1 MSIYLISSQAIK
13 IFKDLLLIGHGV
25 LSQTCAT
32 VCAKATSSKK
42 LASIGCV
49 ELRNSPGIFYPLFLV
64 STTAWMTFGQQSFR
78 GCFDFL
84 LNFETAILSM
94 YLLWIM
100 SIIGFLRTLRQYLE
114 DDPLNLRPHRKSV
127 KKKVIVKMSKKQRH
141 KDKVDLCD
149 WRTQESDRQA
159 RLLQLRRSGEH
170 RMNGKNK
177 RKRTLEHKSLI
188 QEKRRRR
195 RDGEED
201 NVRCFLYQ
209 AILFGLLWFRKP
221 PKEPEKPAIND
232 MFRDLRHDDDGWASK
247 PAFNPPIAKY
257 IHMCNFSTAWDET
270 CKACPDLLS
279 LIGVDKKNDLIDFGK
294 KPASRL
300 QELTFVAN
308 GVTYDLTTITS
319 VSAKMEDMFEF
330 RSQQTYVMSDEKSVI
345 FDTGASISV
354 TSDRSEFSS
363 LDTSENAIRNIS
375 VQGLASSPVVKGVGT
390 VRWIVY
396 TDQGGRREIETKCLW
411 IPEANHRLLSVIRYI
426 HDINDNCCEL
436 RIRSRLM
443 TFRFPQKQGGGQ
455 LTFGN
460 HERVPKVVINNTE
473 AKAIIQHK
481 AFPSSVVAPANINL
495 SATQKALL
503 KFHFCLGHWNMSWIQ
518 SLLRHGVLECP
529 PGVSKITSKEAICS
543 CGACQFAKQTK
554 KPDGAKTH
562 GIRPEKKGALIKNQ
576 LRVGGTVFTDQFV
589 SSVPGRLLHSFGKE
603 KEHEMQT
610 GGTIFIDAA
619 STFMH
624 VDTQVSLGA
633 AETIRSKN
641 KLEREAMRHGIKIA
655 GYRGDN
661 GVYRSAE
668 FMADCDKKNQALDF
682 SGVGAHHHNG
692 TAERAIRTISTCA
705 RAMMIHAMIHNP
717 NEVNLDLWPFA
728 VKYAVYLW
736 NKMPK
741 EDGGKSPE
749 EVFYSVISDH
759 QQLREAK
766 VFGCPAYVLDPR
778 LQDGKKIPKWS
789 PRSRLG
795 QFLGRSEVHAGTVG
809 LIRNLRTGKI
819 TPQYNVVYD
828 NHFTTVSAET
838 HEDNVPVPEGFDRL
852 FEFSREYLIDDEDD
866 VVVRP
871 PASTST
877 EESQPTKRVSFDL
890 DRDSSQVSE
899 GDDAVTSF
907 PEGDDAV
914 TSFPEGDENETIED
928 PDAFFD
934 SVDVEDN
941 FDVDSEV
948 DDVIDG
954 VDDPP
959 PYSSQYPTRSR
970 NAPTRFSEEYKK
982 YYGANAYLVYLF
994 SEDEDDR
1001 MKGIRNEHEKFI
1013 QCSDLQQGHSAMTQQ
1028 YDMLSLLEQDDYDE
1042 ELVYSIHP
1050 LAFAA
1055 RANAEDTPRYDE
1067 AMHSP
1072 DAEGF
1077 RAAINLEMDQLQ
1089 EKDVWTLVPREKAI
1103 SEGAK
1108 IIDTVWALRRKRYP
1122 DGRVKKLK
1130 ARLCAR
1136 GFMQEQGVD
1145 YDDTYSPVVAW
1156 STVRLL
1162 LILSIL
1168 QNYKTKQIDFTLAF
1182 VHAPLDPGTYVEM
1195 PRGFEF
1201 DGMIMELN
1209 KNLYGLCNAPAN
1221 FFYHLKGEL
1230 EKRGFEAC
1238 KESEPCLFINKTTGC
1253 MMLVYVDDC
1262 ILFHK
1267 REDVIDDVI
1276 HSLNNPTGSQ
1286 SGFDVGVEEDYAGF
1300 LGIDIKRHD
1309 DGSIELIQT
1318 GLIDRFLDAVELT
1331 GGTINTRLEPAH
1343 KEPLGK
1349 DENGPPRRE
1358 NWSYPSAI
1366 GMLLYLSSNSRPDIS
1381 FAVSQCARFNHCPKL
1396 VHEIAIKRIA
1406 RYLKGTRDKGLILKP
1421 DSALSLEMYADA
1433 DFAGL
1438 WSTEDPDDPICVR
1451 SRTGC
1456 VITLGGVPITW
1467 TSKLQ
1472 TEIAVSTMHA
1482 EYIALSMSLRELLPI
1497 SRLLNEI
1504 CDELSINR
1512 DESTKICRVYED
1524 NEGAMKL
1531 ANSMLP
1537 KITPQSKHFAVKYHW
1552 FREKLDEFG
1561 YEILP
1566 VRTTKQKAD
1575 MFTKGLTRTEFREK
1589 RKMVLGW

>member
-1 MSIYLISSQAIK
+1 MSFYMVSSQAIK
-13 IFKDLLLIGHGV
+13 VFRNLLLIGHGV
-25 LSQTCAT
+25 ISQARTT
-32 VCAKATSSKK
+32 VCAKATTYKRMV
-42 LASIGCV
+42 SIGSV
-49 ELRNSPGIFYPLFLV
+49 VLYNAPGLLYPSLLL
-64 STTAWMTFGQQSFR
+64 STTAWMTFEPQSFR

-84 LNFETAILSM
+84 LEFETAILSM
-94 YLLWIM
+94 YLVWIV
-100 SIIGFLRTLRQYLE
+100 SIIWLLRTLKIYLE
-114 DDPLNLRPHRKSV
+114 DDPFDLRPLRERDKEKEKEKVKSPKKCCTNPKRHHDKVNLNEV
-127 KKKVIVKMSKKQRH
+127 KKLKKAKKLQRH
-141 KDKVDLCD
+141 QDKVDLNE
-149 WRTQESDRQA
+149 WKTQESDRQA
-159 RLLQLRRSGEH
+159 RLKKLRISGNH

-177 RKRTLEHKSLI
+177 RKRTQEHKNHI

-195 RDGEED
+195 REGEKDE
-201 NVRCFLYQ
+201 RCFLYQ
-209 AILFGLLWFRKP
+209 AILFILLWFRKR
-221 PKEPEKPAIND
+221 PKSPEKPDPND
-232 MFRDLRHDDDGWASK
+232 MFRDFRHDDDGWESIPSFK
-247 PAFNPPIAKY
+247 PPIAKY
-257 IHMCNFSTAWDET
+257 IHLCNFSTAWDET
-270 CKACPDLLS
+270 CKTCPDLLS
-279 LIGVDKKNDLIDFGK
+279 LIGVNQNQFIDFGK
-294 KPASRL
+294 KTLSRL

-308 GVTYDLTTITS
+308 GITYDLTTITS
-319 VSAKMEDMFEF
+319 ASAKMEGMFEF

-354 TSDRSEFSS
+354 TSDRSEFIS
-363 LDTSENAIRNIS
+363 LDTSQKAIGNIS

-390 VRWIVY
+390 VRWIVF

-411 IPEANHRLLSVIRYI
+411 IPDSNHRLLSVIRYI
-426 HDINDNCCEL
+426 HDTNDNCCEL

-455 LTFGN
+455 LTFSN
-460 HERVPKVVINNTE
+460 HERVPKVVINNTG

-481 AFPSSVVAPANINL
+481 AFPSSVVGPANINL

-529 PGVSKITSKEAICS
+529 PGVSKITSKEALCS

-633 AETIRSKN
+633 AETLRSKN

-655 GYRGDN
+655 SYRGDN

-668 FMADCDKKNQALDF
+668 FMADCEKKNQALDF

-692 TAERAIRTISTCA
+692 TAERAIRTITTCA

-759 QQLREAK
+759 QHLRDAK

-828 NHFTTVSAET
+828 NHFTTVNAET
-838 HEDNVPVPEGFDRL
+838 HEDNVPVPEGFDKL
-852 FEFSREYLIDDEDD
+852 FEFSREYLFDDDD
-866 VVVRP
+866 DAVVRP
-871 PASTST
+871 PSTSTST
-877 EESQPTKRVSFDL
+877 EESQTPKRVSFDL

-907 PEGDDAV
+907 PEGD
-914 TSFPEGDENETIED
+914 ETIED
-928 PDAFFD
+928 PEAFFD

-948 DDVIDG
+948 DDVTDDI
-954 VDDPP
+954 DDPP
-959 PYSSQYPTRSR
+959 VYSSQYPTRSR
-970 NAPTRFSEEYKK
+970 KAPNRFSSNEEYTK

-994 SEDEDDR
+994 SEDEDGR
-1001 MKGIRNEHEKFI
+1001 TKGILNEHEKFI

-1028 YDMLSLLEQDDYDE
+1028 FDMLSLLEQDDFDE
-1042 ELVYSIHP
+1042 ELIYSIHP

-1077 RAAINLEMDQLQ
+1077 KAAINLEMDQLQ

-1168 QNYKTKQIDFTLAF
+1168 QEYKTKQIDFTLAF

-1238 KESEPCLFINKTTGC
+1238 KESEPCLFMNKKTGC

-1267 REDVIDDVI
+1267 QEKVIDDVI

-1309 DGSIELIQT
+1309 DGSIELLQT

-1331 GGTINTRLEPAH
+1331 AGTINTRLEPAH

-1358 NWSYPSAI
+1358 KWSYPSAI
-1366 GMLLYLSSNSRPDIS
+1366 GMLLYLSSNSRPDIAY
-1381 FAVSQCARFNHCPKL
+1381 AVSQCARFNHCPKL

-1482 EYIALSMSLRELLPI
+1482 EYIALSMSL
-1497 SRLLNEI
+1497 
-1504 CDELSINR
+1504 
-1512 DESTKICRVYED
+1512 
-1524 NEGAMKL
+1524 
-1531 ANSMLP
+1531 
-1537 KITPQSKHFAVKYHW
+1537 
-1552 FREKLDEFG
+1552 
-1561 YEILP
+1561 
-1566 VRTTKQKAD
+1566 
-1575 MFTKGLTRTEFREK
+1575 
-1589 RKMVLGW
+1589 